1 MADDNEEAPDPKKAE
16 GTNPAAAK
24 QHVQL
29 DDTPYRASAA
39 MYHTLGWSPIPLPH
53 RAKASPPRGWT
64 GRDGRRPSRADV
76 EAWAED
82 QPAANIAVRLP
93 DNVVGI
99 DVDAYGDKHG
109 ADTLDAAESR
119 WGALP
124 DTAVSTSRSDGVS
137 GIRLFR
143 VPDGTRLQT
152 ELPGG
157 HVEVIQAHHRYLVAA
172 PSAHPDGRTYRWM
185 RGGVEVGIPTP
196 GELPELPTPWLEA
209 LDAGQPDER
218 GHAAD
223 VPLTDGPMAP
233 EVEAELER
241 AISDLAANPGQHHD
255 VALRRAM
262 ALVRLAEQQYG
273 GVDLAL
279 KKLCEVYAGLAGKR
293 TPAQARQ
300 DFDRQVETAR
310 EKVAAT
316 PTSVGIIDLDDPDD
330 VGAFCAGT
338 ALTRDHLVEALAA
351 PLPVDPEV
359 AFWNERP
366 ELTTIHDFALSRL
379 VSPWSALG
387 VVLARALSFV
397 PPTVT
402 LPALVGGRGSLNFY
416 VLLAGESSSGKS
428 AAFDVGDELLVPEP
442 GYVAARRVNLG
453 TGEGIS
459 AAFVR
464 RGKAVEGVRQVVQFA
479 ESVTFEVDE
488 IGKVVAN
495 VGRGSNLLD
504 ELCSAYFGKR
514 LGQQTR
520 DIERNLPLDA
530 HAYRLTLAAG
540 VLRRKAGVIV
550 NDGDR
555 GTPQRFVWLPTTWSA
570 PPEQLPDEPEPIVLR
585 RNLWTD
591 RPTTVEVP
599 DEVAR
604 TIRQTR
610 RERLVT
616 GTATLDGHE
625 LFTREKVA
633 YALAVLAGR
642 GDHFT
647 LDDWRLAGV
656 VMGVSRRVRDD
667 LRRAVAEAD
676 AAAAAG
682 RGRAQ
687 AIASDAATEHGADLH
702 AQRVERVRAR
712 VVELLADGTPRT
724 QRQLGRLLSGA
735 SQRAVLDEAL
745 TAGVDDGSV
754 TESGVSRTGTALY
767 SRTGVR

>member
-1 MADDNEEAPDPKKAE
+1 MNDPENDAAPGRGTEGRSTNNNASECVTIHCSDDLAFARRLAALGIPIFVAPPSGGSGEFRRPDGWQRLTADGNAERLAQWQPGWAVCALTGDRLTVLDVDPRNGGDVEHVRGFLDAHGVRVFAEIATPSGGVHFYCAGDPRLHKAAVPELPGVDVQSRGCNVFLPGTVRSHGGYAVGDDADLDALPE
-16 GTNPAAAK
+16 GDADG
-24 QHVQL
+24 VDVLL
-29 DDTPYRASAA
+29 DLVGRASAPIDTTGVTDVEIA
-39 MYHTLGWSPIPLPH
+39 ALLTAGSP
-53 RAKASPPRGWT
+53 
-64 GRDGRRPSRADV
+64 DADV
-76 EAWAED
+76 SERLEQA
-82 QPAANIAVRLP
+82 IADLASARAQGRSRHKTALSA
-93 DNVVGI
+93 VGGLLRFGEY
-99 DVDAYGDKHG
+99 A
-109 ADTLDAAESR
+109 
-119 WGALP
+119 
-124 DTAVSTSRSDGVS
+124 DGVAGAVAKLES
-137 GIRLFR
+137 AFVSLVADRATPADARAEFRSCVRFMASVIAADPTRCVVDLDNFDDVAAFVAGTTLTRERL
-143 VPDGTRLQT
+143 
-152 ELPGG
+152 
-157 HVEVIQAHHRYLVAA
+157 VEV
-172 PSAHPDGRTYRWM
+172 
-185 RGGVEVGIPTP
+185 
-196 GELPELPTPWLEA
+196 
-209 LDAGQPDER
+209 
-218 GHAAD
+218 
-223 VPLTDGPMAP
+223 
-233 EVEAELER
+233 
-241 AISDLAANPGQHHD
+241 
-255 VALRRAM
+255 
-262 ALVRLAEQQYG
+262 
-273 GVDLAL
+273 
-279 KKLCEVYAGLAGKR
+279 
-293 TPAQARQ
+293 
-300 DFDRQVETAR
+300 
-310 EKVAAT
+310 
-316 PTSVGIIDLDDPDD
+316 
-330 VGAFCAGT
+330 
-338 ALTRDHLVEALAA
+338 LAA

-359 AFWNERP
+359 EFWTERP
-366 ELTTIHDFALSRL
+366 ELTTVHDFALSRL

-402 LPALVGGRGSLNFY
+402 LPALVGGRGSLNFFA
-416 VLLAGESSSGKS
+416 LLAGESSAGKS

-442 GYVAARRVNLG
+442 GYVPARRVNLG

-488 IGKVVAN
+488 IGKVAAN

-530 HAYRLTLAAG
+530 HAYRLTVVAG

-550 NDGDR
+550 NDSDR

-570 PPEQLPDEPEPIVLR
+570 LPERLPDEPEPIVLR

-591 RPTTVEVP
+591 RPTTIEVP

-712 VVELLADGTPRT
+712 VVELLADGTLRT
-724 QRQLGRLLSGA
+724 RRQLAVALSGA
-735 SQRAVLDEAL
+735 SMRAVLDEAL

-754 TESGVSRTGTALY
+754 SESGVSRTGTALY
-767 SRTGVR
+767 SWTGVR